1 MFVPAV
7 KTPVFP
13 LIVNQPQISYA
24 RIGMDTSN
32 IDRWSRYIRFR
43 IKMKQLIFVGILL
56 VCMLIGGCSG
66 KQDFDDRLNSI
77 VRPYLFSITAWEL
90 IAIPN
95 ELGQWIF
102 GNQPEI
108 DDEISVVIEYFTNTH
123 QIRALRPRIAAA
135 RADNDEANL
144 KTLENESNRLQDRK
158 TALESTVESI
168 IEKQIRESLTEL
180 GIYNPLI
187 RLRVS
192 FPPINF
198 TLEKPPHLLVV
209 SPRDRIESVREITL
223 QPDIDLEDRENIEA
237 GGW

>member
-43 IKMKQLIFVGILL
+43 IKMKQLIFIGILL
-56 VCMLIGGCSG
+56 VCMVVGGCSG
-66 KQDFDDRLNSI
+66 EPDFDDRLNSI
-77 VRPYLFSITAWEL
+77 VRPYLFSITGWEL

-108 DDEISVVIEYFTNTH
+108 KDETSVVTEYFMATH

-135 RADNDEANL
+135 KANNDEDNL

-158 TALESTVESI
+158 TASVAISSCFQGSCGNSTPTS
-168 IEKQIRESLTEL
+168 SL
-180 GIYNPLI
+180 
-187 RLRVS
+187 
-192 FPPINF
+192 
-198 TLEKPPHLLVV
+198 
-209 SPRDRIESVREITL
+209 IT
-223 QPDIDLEDRENIEA
+223 A
-237 GGW
+237 M